1 MVFAIANTIGKVNL
15 NDIKFGKKV
24 TFNTTNNGKED
35 LKNIEKQKEKEENKF
50 LNKDEQKNL
59 FIHLNEDISD
69 YVSYEMIFQLI
80 LNASQKFEGHTYSK
94 KIFNVRRQLWLH
106 FMPLIDNMT
115 STMFNKNK
123 KQYENYCVTQFE
135 KQLN

>member
-1 MVFAIANTIGKVNL
+1 MFAIANTIGKVNL

-35 LKNIEKQKEKEENKF
+35 LKIIEKQKEKEENKF

-135 KQLN
+135 KQLT

>member
-35 LKNIEKQKEKEENKF
+35 LKIIEKQKEKEENKF

-123 KQYENYCVTQFE
+123 KQYENYCITQFE
-135 KQLN
+135 KQLT

>member
-1 MVFAIANTIGKVNL
+1 MFAIANTIGKVNL

-35 LKNIEKQKEKEENKF
+35 LKIIEKQKEKEENKF

-94 KIFNVRRQLWLH
+94 KIFNIRRQLWLH

>member
-1 MVFAIANTIGKVNL
+1 MFAIANTIGKVNL

-35 LKNIEKQKEKEENKF
+35 LKIIEKQKEKEENKF

-123 KQYENYCVTQFE
+123 KQYENYCITQFE
-135 KQLN
+135 KQLT

>member
-1 MVFAIANTIGKVNL
+1 MFAIANTIGKVNL

-80 LNASQKFEGHTYSK
+80 LNASQKIEGHTYSK

>member
-1 MVFAIANTIGKVNL
+1 MFAIANTIGKVNL

-35 LKNIEKQKEKEENKF
+35 LKIIEKQKEKEENKF

-123 KQYENYCVTQFE
+123 KQYENYCITQFE

>member
-1 MVFAIANTIGKVNL
+1 MFAIANTIGKVNL

-35 LKNIEKQKEKEENKF
+35 LKIIEKQKEKEENKF

-94 KIFNVRRQLWLH
+94 KIFNIRRQLWLH

-135 KQLN
+135 KQLT

>member
-1 MVFAIANTIGKVNL
+1 MFAIANTIGKVNL

-35 LKNIEKQKEKEENKF
+35 LKIIEKQKEKEENKF

-94 KIFNVRRQLWLH
+94 KIFNVRRQLWLY

-115 STMFNKNK
+115 SAMFNKNK

>member
-1 MVFAIANTIGKVNL
+1 MFAIANTIGKVNL

-50 LNKDEQKNL
+50 LNKNEQKNL

-80 LNASQKFEGHTYSK
+80 LNASQKIEGHTYSK

>member
-1 MVFAIANTIGKVNL
+1 MFAIANTIGKVNL

-35 LKNIEKQKEKEENKF
+35 LKIIEKQKEKEENKF

-115 STMFNKNK
+115 STMFNKYK

-135 KQLN
+135 KQLS

>member
-35 LKNIEKQKEKEENKF
+35 LKIIEKQKEKEENKF

-80 LNASQKFEGHTYSK
+80 LNASQKFEDHTYSK

-115 STMFNKNK
+115 STMFNQNK

>member
-1 MVFAIANTIGKVNL
+1 MFAIANTIGKVNL

-135 KQLN
+135 KQLS

>member
-1 MVFAIANTIGKVNL
+1 MFAIANTIGKVNL

>member
-35 LKNIEKQKEKEENKF
+35 LKIIEKQKEKEKNKF

>member
-1 MVFAIANTIGKVNL
+1 MFAIANTIGKVNL

-35 LKNIEKQKEKEENKF
+35 LKINEKQKEKEENKF

-135 KQLN
+135 KQLS

>member
-1 MVFAIANTIGKVNL
+1 MFAIANTIGKVNL

-35 LKNIEKQKEKEENKF
+35 LKIIKKQKEKEENKF

>member
-35 LKNIEKQKEKEENKF
+35 LKIIEKQKEKEENKF

-135 KQLN
+135 KQLS

>member
-1 MVFAIANTIGKVNL
+1 MFAIANTIGKVNL

-35 LKNIEKQKEKEENKF
+35 LKIIEKQKEKEENKF

>member
-1 MVFAIANTIGKVNL
+1 MFAIANTIGKVNL

-35 LKNIEKQKEKEENKF
+35 LKIIEKQKEKEENKF

-115 STMFNKNK
+115 SAMFNKNK

>member
-35 LKNIEKQKEKEENKF
+35 LKIIKKQKEKEENKF

>member
-1 MVFAIANTIGKVNL
+1 MFAIANTIGKVNL

-35 LKNIEKQKEKEENKF
+35 LKIIEKQKEKEENKF

-135 KQLN
+135 KQLS

>member
-35 LKNIEKQKEKEENKF
+35 LKIIEKQKEKEENKF

-123 KQYENYCVTQFE
+123 KQ
-135 KQLN
+135 

>member
-1 MVFAIANTIGKVNL
+1 MFAIANTIGKVNL

-35 LKNIEKQKEKEENKF
+35 LKIIEKQKEKEENKF

-94 KIFNVRRQLWLH
+94 KIFNIRRQLWLH

-123 KQYENYCVTQFE
+123 KQYENYCITQFE

>member
-1 MVFAIANTIGKVNL
+1 MFAIANTIGKVNL

-35 LKNIEKQKEKEENKF
+35 LKNIEKQKKKEENKF

>member
-135 KQLN
+135 KQLS

>member
-35 LKNIEKQKEKEENKF
+35 LKIIEKQKEKEENKF